1 MIIVGAKGF
10 ATEVLEI
17 FHQLDA
23 LDSLVFYD
31 DISAVSGKLFGK
43 FEILTS
49 EEQAKSHF
57 TKDNRFTLGIGKPQ
71 LRKKLYDKFTVLG
84 GEFFST
90 ISPSAEI
97 GSYNVIIG
105 EGCNILSGAVFSNN
119 VAIGKGCIVYYK
131 AIITHDCEVG
141 DFVEISPGATLL
153 GRCKVGSFSHIGSN
167 ATILPDVIIGNN
179 VIVGAGAVVTK
190 NVPDNCTVAG
200 VPAKIIKP

>member
-23 LDSLVFYD
+23 LGNLVFYD
-31 DISAVSGKLFGK
+31 DTGAASGKLFGK
-43 FEILTS
+43 FEILAD
-49 EEQAKSHF
+49 EGQAKAHF
-57 TKDNRFTLGIGKPQ
+57 ATDNRFTLGIGKPA
-71 LRKKLYDKFTVLG
+71 LRKKLYDKFTALG
-84 GEFFST
+84 GEFFSV

-97 GSYNVIIG
+97 GSYGVTIG

-153 GRCKVGSFSHIGSN
+153 GRCKIGDFSHIGSN
-167 ATILPDVIIGNN
+167 ATILPDVVIGNN
-179 VIVGAGAVVTK
+179 VVVGAGAVVTR
-190 NVPDNCTVAG
+190 NVPDHCTVAG